1 MEGHNVKPLPPGY
14 QGRPWTNKLLHALSA
29 SELHRL
35 IQTYGANQINAAVT
49 ANAAKGIK

>member
-1 MEGHNVKPLPPGY
+1 MEQKQLPPSY

-35 IQTYGANQINAAVT
+35 IQQYGANQINAAV
-49 ANAAKGIK
+49 AMNAARGIK